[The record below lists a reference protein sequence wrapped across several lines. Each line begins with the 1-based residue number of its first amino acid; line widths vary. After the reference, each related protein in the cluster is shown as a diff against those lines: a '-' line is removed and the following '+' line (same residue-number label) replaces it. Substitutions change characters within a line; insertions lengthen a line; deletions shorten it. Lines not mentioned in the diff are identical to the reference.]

1 MSAHKKNVSDGA
13 QIDLLKSV
21 NDLMRE
27 RAQAHKVAE
36 NSNAA
41 GLSVLKHN
49 ITGI

>member
-1 MSAHKKNVSDGA
+1 MSAHKKTVSDGA

-27 RAQAHKVAE
+27 RAQTQKVAD
-36 NSNAA
+36 NSNTA